1 MPKILQDG
9 EGLLIRDV
17 GQYPPKDRALIE
29 QVGDEKVTKLTLYRY
44 PISLSK
50 FAKFIGALKNTPY
63 DDLMHIGIVI
73 NDKYLT

>member
-1 MPKILQDG
+1 MPKILSEEQNGTGLITRNPG
-9 EGLLIRDV
+9 E
-17 GQYPPKDRALIE
+17 YPPKDRALIA

-63 DDLMHIGIVI
+63 DD
-73 NDKYLT
+73 